1 MKRSRFDLSQT
12 IPVVLGVGDIETG
25 AAFYFGKWR
34 CPPIENLR
42 R

>member
-25 AAFYFGKWR
+25 AAFDFGKMALS
-34 CPPIENLR
+34 PI
-42 R
+42 